1 MIREVLDSITYKRL
15 SEFYSLVMGGSIN
28 EKDEFGY
35 GILHSAISSEFDE
48 AAIYYI
54 EHGGDVN
61 AQDNNGAT
69 ALHYCAAYKNKIIA
83 KRLAEVG
90 ASFEIADRH
99 GNEPLWTALNAC
111 TSTDISIFE
120 LYLNYTDR
128 INIKNNYELSPLDLA
143 QNMND
148 QELINLM
155 KNGNNK

>member
-83 KRLAEVG
+83 KRLTEVG

-99 GNEPLWTALNAC
+99 GNEPLC
-111 TSTDISIFE
+111 IEVSSE
-120 LYLNYTDR
+120 H
-128 INIKNNYELSPLDLA
+128 LA
-143 QNMND
+143 TI
-148 QELINLM
+148 QETTWWS
-155 KNGNNK
+155 KDEKTYYSASCGYVD

>member
-61 AQDNNGAT
+61 AQDNNGD
-69 ALHYCAAYKNKIIA
+69 NP
-83 KRLAEVG
+83 RDLAEKLGNNELVRFFEQNG
-90 ASFEIADRH
+90 AKSNIKIQK
-99 GNEPLWTALNAC
+99 NYN
-111 TSTDISIFE
+111 
-120 LYLNYTDR
+120 NYTTKT
-128 INIKNNYELSPLDLA
+128 KNCLKFVQLSPIWIKLC
-143 QNMND
+143 QNFPGS
-148 QELINLM
+148 I
-155 KNGNNK
+155 